1 MSASETMR
9 SEDDWLSAE
18 QVLEL
23 GAEALDGF
31 HPAADRRG
39 WMRPEGWD
47 LGPCPARTGRRE
59 NDGMTRTANGEGM
72 ESHLSAR
79 LGAGRDRRPPELD
92 DIRAELETLARA
104 LRALWSSTLERG
116 DFEEVT
122 RVVEASHAVH
132 RAVVAVSP
140 DSPVPESGRF
150 PEAAATG

>member
-1 MSASETMR
+1 M
-9 SEDDWLSAE
+9 
-18 QVLEL
+18 LEL

-39 WMRPEGWD
+39 WTRPEGWD
-47 LGPCPARTGRRE
+47 LGPCPAGTGCRK
-59 NDGMTRTANGEGM
+59 NDAMTRTANGEGM
-72 ESHLSAR
+72 ESFLSAR
-79 LGAGRDRRPPELD
+79 LGAGRDSRPPELD

-122 RVVEASHAVH
+122 RIVEASHAVH

-140 DSPVPESGRF
+140 DSPMPESGRF
-150 PEAAATG
+150 SVAATG